1 VNESGSEII
10 KIAVDRDGN
19 PIMSEVKT
27 LSNITDGE
35 YEASPLAGCSFALY
49 KCDDEWNKEEGEP
62 LLTSSSDDAGR
73 IKFEGLDAGK
83 YILVETKA
91 PAGYVK
97 DNDEHKIEIV
107 AETTTK
113 TYTEYYDQD
122 GKWYDAP
129 GDGLTAY
136 TYDAEELVSYTIT
149 FDEADVAT
157 HTFVHESKN
166 ADIKWSKASSKEAPA
181 SIHNTKGVELPS
193 TGGMGTRLFYII
205 GAILVVGAGVLLVT
219 RRRMNAN

>member
-1 VNESGSEII
+1 
-10 KIAVDRDGN
+10 
-19 PIMSEVKT
+19 MSEVKT
-27 LSNITDGE
+27 ISNITEEE
-35 YEASPLAGCSFALY
+35 YEASPLAGCSFDLY
-49 KCDDEWNKEEGEP
+49 KVEGGQKGAKVA
-62 LLTSSSDDAGR
+62 SADSDAAGR
-73 IKFEGLDAGK
+73 IKFEGLDAGE

-97 DNDEHKIEIV
+97 DNKEHHIV
-107 AETTTK
+107 ITANVQPVS
-113 TYTEYYDQD
+113 YTEYYDQA
-122 GKWYDAP
+122 GNWYKEP

-136 TYDAEELVSYTIT
+136 TYEAEELISYTIK
-149 FDEADVAT
+149 FDNQDVAT
-157 HTFVHESKN
+157 HTFVHESSN
-166 ADIKWSKASSKEAPA
+166 NNIKWSEASSNEAPA